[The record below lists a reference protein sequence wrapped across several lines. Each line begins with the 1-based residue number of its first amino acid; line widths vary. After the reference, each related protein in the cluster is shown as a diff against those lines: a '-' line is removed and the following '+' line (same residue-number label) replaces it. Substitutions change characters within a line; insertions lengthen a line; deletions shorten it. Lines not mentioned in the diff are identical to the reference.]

1 MNISKIMKIILHICW
16 IIIIFKI
23 IMIYFFSTREYQEW
37 FCEKKEQYEIRA
49 EQKNTIY
56 SNEETPVRITVHIEG
71 KKSEFETYIDNKGK
85 KLDVSNYRLEF
96 KDDYIKLELLDCR
109 GDLIEI
115 FRFYNSDYLRN
126 FKGEEYEKKR

>member
-1 MNISKIMKIILHICW
+1 
-16 IIIIFKI
+16 
-23 IMIYFFSTREYQEW
+23 MIYFFSTREYQNW

-49 EQKNTIY
+49 EQKNTFY
-56 SNEETPVRITVHIEG
+56 SSEETPVRITVHIDG

-109 GDLIEI
+109 GNLIEI

-126 FKGEEYEKKR
+126 